1 MQKIELEIV
10 ALSQS
15 IAQSHS
21 YAVVLGE
28 TNGHRR
34 LPIII
39 GAHEAQ
45 AIALA
50 LEKMNPPRPLTHDL
64 TKSICDEFKIIC
76 KEIIIDKL
84 VEGVFHAK
92 LICSNGNDDFQIDS
106 RTSDAIAMAVR
117 FKCPIYSYEFILG
130 QAGIILE
137 METSDT
143 KEGRGKKRGSSKVVE
158 VASTDDFRKL
168 KTDDLKEKLQSL
180 LDNEEYEKAIP
191 LRDEIKRREQDNT

>member
-28 TNGHRR
+28 TEGHRR

-64 TKSICDEFKIIC
+64 TKNICDEFKIVC

-92 LICSNGNDDFQIDS
+92 LICSNGTNDFEIDS

-117 FKCPIYSYEFILG
+117 FRCPIYSYEFILG

-137 METSDT
+137 MET
-143 KEGRGKKRGSSKVVE
+143 KETESSGRRGSSKVVDLNN
-158 VASTDDFRKL
+158 ADDFTKL
-168 KTDDLKEKLQSL
+168 ETKDLKEKLQSL

-191 LRDEIKRREQDNT
+191 LRDEIKRREQDNS

>member
-28 TNGHRR
+28 TKGPRR

-64 TKSICDEFKIIC
+64 TKNICDEFKIVC

-92 LICSNGNDDFQIDS
+92 LICSNGSEDFKIDS

-137 METSDT
+137 METSD
-143 KEGRGKKRGSSKVVE
+143 RGIESGGSRRGNKVKVE
-158 VASTDDFRKL
+158 EADDFRKL
-168 KTDDLKEKLQSL
+168 EIKDLKEKLQSL

-191 LRDEIKRREQDNT
+191 FRDEIKRREQGNS

>member
-15 IAQSHS
+15 MVQSHS

-28 TNGHRR
+28 TNGSRR

-64 TKSICDEFKIIC
+64 TKNICDEFKIVC

-92 LICSNGNDDFQIDS
+92 LICSNGSEDFQIDS

-117 FKCPIYSYEFILG
+117 FRCPIYSYEFILG

-137 METSDT
+137 METN
-143 KEGRGKKRGSSKVVE
+143 ERGSTGGGRRLKKVE
-158 VASTDDFRKL
+158 VEDTSDFRKL

-191 LRDEIKRREQDNT
+191 IRDEIKRREQGNS

>member
-28 TNGHRR
+28 TEGHRR

-64 TKSICDEFKIIC
+64 TKNICDEFKIVC

-92 LICSNGNDDFQIDS
+92 LICSNGTNDFEIDS

-117 FKCPIYSYEFILG
+117 FRCPIYSYEFILG

-137 METSDT
+137 MET
-143 KEGRGKKRGSSKVVE
+143 KETESSGRRGNSKVVDLNN
-158 VASTDDFRKL
+158 TDDFTKL
-168 KTDDLKEKLQSL
+168 ETKDLKEKLQSL

-191 LRDEIKRREQDNT
+191 LRDEIKRREQDNS

>member
-28 TNGHRR
+28 TNGSRR

-64 TKSICDEFKIIC
+64 TKNICDEFKIVC

-92 LICSNGNDDFQIDS
+92 LICSNGSENFQIDS

-117 FKCPIYSYEFILG
+117 FRCPIYSYEFILG

-137 METSDT
+137 METNDRN
-143 KEGRGKKRGSSKVVE
+143 EGGGRRGLKKVDIKDAAV
-158 VASTDDFRKL
+158 DFRKL
-168 KTDDLKEKLQSL
+168 ETDDLKDKLQSL

-191 LRDEIKRREQDNT
+191 IRDEIKRREKGDS

>member
-64 TKSICDEFKIIC
+64 TKNICDEFKIVC

-92 LICSNGNDDFQIDS
+92 LVCNNGNKDFQIDS

-117 FKCPIYSYEFILG
+117 FRCPIYSYEFILG

-137 METSDT
+137 METSDQ
-143 KEGRGKKRGSSKVVE
+143 KEGRPKRASKVVE
-158 VASTDDFRKL
+158 VAKPDDFKRL
-168 KTDDLKEKLQSL
+168 KTNDLKEKLQSL

-191 LRDEIKRREQDNT
+191 LRDEIKRREQDNS

>member
-28 TNGHRR
+28 TEGHRR

-39 GAHEAQ
+39 GAQEAQ

-64 TKSICDEFKIIC
+64 TKNICDEFKIVC

-92 LICSNGNDDFQIDS
+92 LICSNGTNDFEIDS

-117 FKCPIYSYEFILG
+117 FRCPIYSYEFILG

-137 METSDT
+137 MET
-143 KEGRGKKRGSSKVVE
+143 KETESSGRRGNSKVVDLNN
-158 VASTDDFRKL
+158 TDDFTKL
-168 KTDDLKEKLQSL
+168 ETKDLKEKLQSL

-191 LRDEIKRREQDNT
+191 LRDEIKRREQDNS